1 MSRRKI
7 ILAIIL
13 IALVSISL
21 FVAIELVGDRQSSGF
36 LVGVE
41 FAYSNNLSDL
51 KDTLSN
57 LKGLVDKV
65 KDYTNLFIIGLPE
78 ISLDESALN
87 EACDYIY
94 NAGLHFIVLFTNTTS
109 YTYIPR
115 LWTRDAQQK
124 YGGKFLG
131 VYRIDEPGGKELDN
145 VTNRFLNASSFVP
158 EVKNYTGA
166 SEDYAEILQSHL
178 EYFHEQL
185 YSGVFTAD
193 YALYWFDYKA
203 GFNSVF
209 AEFGWNHSRQM
220 NIALCRGA
228 ARAQNKD
235 WGALITWT
243 YRQPPYLESGSQL
256 YDDMVLAYNAGA
268 KYVVIFDHP
277 NSTQY
282 GILTEEHF
290 EALKN
295 FWDYICS
302 HPQDYGVNQGNV
314 AYVLPQGYGFGFRS
328 STDSILGLWSA
339 DALSSKVW
347 DDANKLVAKYGSR
360 LDIVYDDPELMDTIA
375 SRYTELIFWNETVT

>member
-1 MSRRKI
+1 M
-7 ILAIIL
+7 
-13 IALVSISL
+13 
-21 FVAIELVGDRQSSGF
+21 
-36 LVGVE
+36 
-41 FAYSNNLSDL
+41 
-51 KDTLSN
+51 
-57 LKGLVDKV
+57 
-65 KDYTNLFIIGLPE
+65 
-78 ISLDESALN
+78 
-87 EACDYIY
+87 
-94 NAGLHFIVLFTNTTS
+94 
-109 YTYIPR
+109 
-115 LWTRDAQQK
+115 
-124 YGGKFLG
+124 
-131 VYRIDEPGGKELDN
+131 
-145 VTNRFLNASSFVP
+145 TNRFLNASSFVP

-166 SEDYAEILQSHL
+166 SEDYVEILQRHL
-178 EYFHEQL
+178 EHFHEQL
-185 YSGVFTAD
+185 YSDVFTAD
-193 YALYWFDYKA
+193 YAFYWFDYKA

-209 AEFGWNHSRQM
+209 AEFGWNHSRQI

-235 WGALITWT
+235 WGTLITWT

-256 YDDMVLAYNAGA
+256 YDDMVLAYSAGA

-302 HPQDYGVNQGNV
+302 HPQDYGVSQGNV

-328 STDSILGLWSA
+328 STDSIWGLWSA
-339 DALSSKVW
+339 DDLSSKVW

-375 SRYTELIFWNETVT
+375 SRYNELIFWNEKVT

>member
-1 MSRRKI
+1 
-7 ILAIIL
+7 L
-13 IALVSISL
+13 
-21 FVAIELVGDRQSSGF
+21 G
-36 LVGVE
+36 
-41 FAYSNNLSDL
+41 DL
-51 KDTLSN
+51 KDTLSS

-78 ISLDESALN
+78 ISLDETALN

-109 YTYIPR
+109 YTYVPR

-124 YGGKFLG
+124 YGDKFLG

-145 VTNRFLNASSFVP
+145 VANRFLNASSFVP

-166 SEDYAEILQSHL
+166 SEDYVEILQRHL

-185 YSGVFTAD
+185 YSDVFTAD
-193 YALYWFDYKA
+193 YAFYWFDYKA

-302 HPQDYGVNQGNV
+302 HPQDYGVSQGNV
-314 AYVLPQGYGFGFRS
+314 AYVLPKGYGFGFRS
-328 STDSILGLWSA
+328 STDSIWGLWSA
-339 DALSSKVW
+339 DALSFKVW
-347 DDANKLVAKYGSR
+347 DDANKLLAKYGSL

-375 SRYTELIFWNETVT
+375 RRYNELIFWNETVT